1 MMDIGQMNRP
11 TLLLIAANVVL
22 SLVIALQLLYPAQPY
37 RAATATPPDP
47 ATALPEFGDVT
58 LNPPRMA
65 DLADMLGRP
74 LFFVDRRLP
83 EPLVETA
90 PAAPPTPLRLK
101 LEGVAIS
108 SGSRVAVLR
117 NLSNNQLVQLAEGGA
132 HDGWQLDSISSNI
145 ASFSRGE
152 QVTELALDP
161 GSNGRRR

>member
-37 RAATATPPDP
+37 RAATATLPDS
-47 ATALPEFGDVT
+47 ASALPQFGDVS
-58 LNPPRMA
+58 LSPPRMA
-65 DLADMLGRP
+65 DLTDMLARP

-83 EPLVETA
+83 EPRAEAV
-90 PAAPPTPLRLK
+90 PAAPPKPLRLK

-108 SGSRVAVLR
+108 GGSRVAVLR
-117 NLSNNQLVQLAEGGA
+117 DLSN
-132 HDGWQLDSISSNI
+132 SISSNI

-152 QVTELALDP
+152 QVSELPLDP